1 MTDTADTDSALDG
14 VPSRHPEEALAGL
27 SERLSLIESRP
38 LDTRAEEF
46 GRVHDELRAVLEG
59 STPVAGQGGR

>member
-27 SERLSLIESRP
+27 
-38 LDTRAEEF
+38 
-46 GRVHDELRAVLEG
+46 
-59 STPVAGQGGR
+59 